1 MQQQYIT
8 HLTLEGLSQNT
19 IRDKRLCLIRL
30 AAALDPVLLLDATHD
45 MIYAWRASLT
55 TGPQAVVN
63 YMCAVRCYYDWA
75 IQAGLHPGPSP
86 ADGIPV
92 PRIGQRLP
100 RPITEAALMEVLEAA
115 PRRIRPWL
123 VLAGWAGLRAQE
135 IARLRCES
143 VLLAA
148 DPPGI
153 LVTRET
159 AKGLRE
165 RFVPLGDFPAG
176 ELAGRNLGRRGW
188 AWTRRDGL
196 PGPNTPSRVSEL
208 CNDHLHD
215 CGFPDTLHSLR
226 HRFLTQVQRLGKD
239 LRVTQQLAGHRDPA
253 QTALYTLVSGEGSL
267 AVVQAL
273 PVPPRLRAAG

>member
-1 MQQQYIT
+1 MHLYIA
-8 HLTLEGLSQNT
+8 HLTLEGLSERT
-19 IRDKRLCLIRL
+19 IRDKRHCLARL
-30 AAALDPVLLLDATHD
+30 QAALPVPIGDATPD
-45 MIYAWRASLT
+45 MLYAWRASLT
-55 TGPQAVVN
+55 AGPAATVN
-63 YMCAVRCYYDWA
+63 YVSHVRCYYDWLIA
-75 IQAGLHPGPSP
+75 SGRAAANPAAGL
-86 ADGIPV
+86 PV

-100 RPITEAALMEVLEAA
+100 RPISEAALMDVLEAA

-135 IARLRCES
+135 VAWLRCES
-143 VLLAA
+143 VRL
-148 DPPGI
+148 DGSPPGV

-165 RFVPLGDFPAG
+165 RFVPLSDFAAG
-176 ELAGRNLGRRGW
+176 ELAARNLGRRGW
-188 AWTRRDGL
+188 AFTRRDGL

-208 CNDHLHD
+208 CNDHLRE
-215 CGFPDTLHSLR
+215 CGYSDTLHSLR

-273 PVPPRLRAAG
+273 PVPRRLRLTG